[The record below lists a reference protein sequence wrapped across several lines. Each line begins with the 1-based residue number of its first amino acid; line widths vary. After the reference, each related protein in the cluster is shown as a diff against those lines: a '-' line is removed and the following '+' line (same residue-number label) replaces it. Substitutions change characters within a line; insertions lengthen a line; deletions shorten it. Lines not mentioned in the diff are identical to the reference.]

1 MDVKMEFCFWQN
13 SIFEYEIVPQGHH
26 NMPLGILHIASAIFH
41 ISARKYFTFPPGK
54 ISLGIAKI
62 PFRNAY
68 WGGAFS
74 AFRIP

>member
-41 ISARKYFTFPPGK
+41 ISARK